1 MDSKG
6 ARTLMDF
13 NGPCFKL
20 IYLIDTNYEGQIDS
34 KFTFLNKGVLEITQ
48 GYTKVSE
55 QDL

>member
-1 MDSKG
+1 MDPKG

-13 NGPCFKL
+13 NGPHSKL
-20 IYLIDTNYEGQIDS
+20 IYLINTNYEGQIDS
-34 KFTFLNKGVLEITQ
+34 KFTFVNKGVLEITQ

>member
-1 MDSKG
+1 
-6 ARTLMDF
+6 MDF
-13 NGPCFKL
+13 NGPCFTL

-34 KFTFLNKGVLEITQ
+34 KFTFVNKGVLEITQ